1 MLGSRLKGT
10 FKSQGKSSPDDPK
23 LRDYWIKRQE
33 AKTKSELIKSR
44 QKIAQR
50 QQYVCPVCGES
61 LLNDEELHLHHKKPK
76 SQGGGDNYG
85 NLQLVHLY
93 CHQQIHSGAIC
104 SL

>member
-1 MLGSRLKGT
+1 MVISCP
-10 FKSQGKSSPDDPK
+10 SPPK
-23 LRDYWIKRQE
+23 KIALQ
-33 AKTKSELIKSR
+33 
-44 QKIAQR
+44 IAQR

-93 CHQQIHSGAIC
+93 CHQQIHSGTISSCDLLEPDA
-104 SL
+104 L